1 MDKINWKTKLSSRK
15 FWAMVIAVASALLV
29 LFGVQEPTRGQIVA
43 LIAEVGALSAY
54 IVGEGIVDAANKNTS
69 VVDK

>member
-1 MDKINWKTKLSSRK
+1 MNKINWKTKLSSRK

-54 IVGEGIVDAANKNTS
+54 IIGEGVVDAANKNTS
-69 VVDK
+69 IVDK

>member
-43 LIAEVGALSAY
+43 LITEVGALSAY
-54 IVGEGIVDAANKNTS
+54 IIGEGVVDAANKNTL
-69 VVDK
+69 DK

>member
-1 MDKINWKTKLSSRK
+1 MNKINWKTKLSSRK
-15 FWAMVIAVASALLV
+15 FWAMIIAVASALLV

-54 IVGEGIVDAANKNTS
+54 IIGEGIVDAANKNTL
-69 VVDK
+69 DK

>member
-54 IVGEGIVDAANKNTS
+54 IIGEGIVDAANKNTS
-69 VVDK
+69 VVNK

>member
-54 IVGEGIVDAANKNTS
+54 IIGEGVVDAANKNTPTL
-69 VVDK
+69 DK

>member
-54 IVGEGIVDAANKNTS
+54 IIGEGIVDAANKNTPTL
-69 VVDK
+69 DK

>member
-54 IVGEGIVDAANKNTS
+54 IIGEGIVDAANKNTS

>member
-43 LIAEVGALSAY
+43 LISEVGALSAY
-54 IVGEGIVDAANKNTS
+54 IIGEGIVDAANKNTL
-69 VVDK
+69 DK